1 MASSGAAAVGE
12 LDVASSGSA
21 LGAVVA
27 RLQALRR
34 AFAPPTARD
43 TDRFEFERRAAA
55 PEACAAPK
63 NRLRR
68 SRSRRREHAPARA
81 DLYKKLLTV
90 GRDYPAGLDHVRD
103 RAKREIFGRRDIEG
117 EVDIKKAVR
126 YGRYMLREMM
136 GVIQLKKYRTLKARY
151 APSDD
156 DEPPPPPPPASE
168 RR

>member
-1 MASSGAAAVGE
+1 MHPLV
-12 LDVASSGSA
+12 
-21 LGAVVA
+21 
-27 RLQALRR
+27 R
-34 AFAPPTARD
+34 
-43 TDRFEFERRAAA
+43 
-55 PEACAAPK
+55 
-63 NRLRR
+63 
-68 SRSRRREHAPARA
+68 
-81 DLYKKLLTV
+81 DLYKKLLPV
-90 GRDYPAGLDHVRD
+90 GRDYPAGLDHVRH